1 MKKRFKVL
9 SILLIF
15 TMVVSIFAACGA
27 NDENS
32 NESSSE
38 GSVEGEVDSGEEYTI
53 HYLTAKSKEEGAV
66 KAIEKVAAM
75 YKEENP
81 HFNFEVESIADRT
94 AYLQKL
100 KILASSD
107 ELPEMFDSDA
117 DSFFQELANAGQ
129 VADVDKLY
137 EDLDIVDTIYEN
149 ARNYQ
154 RMEND
159 FLGLI
164 CWQANTE
171 YFWYNKT
178 CFENAGITE
187 TPKTFEEFFEVC
199 EKLKSADTTP
209 IALAGADSW
218 PLLRYIAMIPFRET
232 GNTYIQ
238 KAIKGEESFG
248 SETGIE
254 AAEFIV
260 ELAPYFQTGWNTAD
274 MATAVGLVTSGEA
287 AIVYDGTWE
296 LPMFLNEDKT
306 VKEDI
311 GYFTLP
317 TVGAND
323 VTTMSDYWAH
333 AGIGTAIRADAMD
346 DNMMDFMKF
355 VFENYADISLYDFDI
370 LPGMKT
376 TVRDNTP
383 AIYEELMENYSGVKD
398 FAVCWDV
405 VIDSASNE
413 VLVRETPN
421 LAAGNIT
428 PEEWASRM
436 DEAIKQNVN

>member
-1 MKKRFKVL
+1 MKKKFRVL
-9 SILLIF
+9 SILLVL
-15 TMVVSIFAACGA
+15 TMVVGVFAACGKEEK
-27 NDENS
+27 NDGGTKS
-32 NESSSE
+32 A
-38 GSVEGEVDSGEEYTI
+38 EGEEFTI

-81 HFNFEVESIADRT
+81 NFNFEIESIADRT

-117 DSFFQELANAGQ
+117 DSFFQELANDGQ
-129 VADVDKLY
+129 VADIDKLY
-137 EDLDIVDTIYEN
+137 TDLGVTDQIYEN

-154 RMEND
+154 RMDND

-178 CFENAGITE
+178 CFEKAGIKE
-187 TPKTFEEFFEVC
+187 TPKTFDEFFEVC
-199 EKLKSADTTP
+199 EKLKAADTTP
-209 IALAGADSW
+209 IALAGAESW
-218 PLLRYIAMIPFRET
+218 PLLRYFAMKPFRET
-232 GNTYIQ
+232 GNEYIK

-248 SETGIE
+248 AETGIE
-254 AAEFIV
+254 AAKFV
-260 ELAPYFQTGWNTAD
+260 ADLAPYFQTGWNTAD
-274 MATAVGLVTSGEA
+274 MATTVGLVTSGEA
-287 AIVYDGTWE
+287 AMVYDGTWE

-306 VKEDI
+306 MKEDI

-317 TVGAND
+317 SVSADD
-323 VTTMSDYWAH
+323 VAPPLDYWAH
-333 AGIGTAIRADAMD
+333 AGIGTAVRADAMD
-346 DNMMDFMKF
+346 ENMMDFMKF
-355 VFENYADISLYDFDI
+355 VFENYADISLYEFDT
-370 LPGMKT
+370 LPGMMAT
-376 TVRDNTP
+376 EREDMP
-383 AIYEELMENYSGVKD
+383 EIYGELMENYSAVKD

-413 VLVRETPN
+413 VLVRESPN

-436 DEAIKQNVN
+436 DEAIKQNVK